1 MRLLSR
7 IDSNK
12 TATLLREAISKKAVS
27 QADLS
32 HSTGIN
38 QSQISRLLR
47 GQFQRRTK
55 GLNTLCIYLKVEPV
69 MHTVALSLS
78 KYPDLSSCLSE
89 VLDGSRQR
97 ERAVVLL
104 LRSARK
110 LG

>member
-1 MRLLSR
+1 MRFLNR
-7 IDSNK
+7 IDNTK
-12 TATLLREAISKKAVS
+12 TAKRLRDAITKQGVS
-27 QADLS
+27 QADIAVNAGL
-32 HSTGIN
+32 N
-38 QSQISRLLR
+38 QSQISRLLS

-55 GLNTLCIYLKVEPV
+55 GLNALCIYLKVEPV
-69 MHTVALSLS
+69 THTVALSLS